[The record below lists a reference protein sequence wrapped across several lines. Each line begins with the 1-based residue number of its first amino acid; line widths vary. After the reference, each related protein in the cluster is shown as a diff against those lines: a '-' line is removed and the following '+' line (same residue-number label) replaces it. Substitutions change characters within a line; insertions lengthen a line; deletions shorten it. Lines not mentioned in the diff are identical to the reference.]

1 MMPLRSHLR
10 RLIGDEK
17 GTYVI
22 EMAIVAPVLL
32 AIIMGIMDFGY
43 RTYMGSVVEGTM
55 NRAARL
61 ATVGDQTSTQID
73 AYINQQLSWFTSHGG
88 TVAITK
94 TNYYQYAGVNK
105 PEKLTT
111 DVNNNGAWDAG
122 DCYED
127 LNGNGKWD
135 AMAGRT
141 GLGGADDIVYYKVV
155 VTYQRLFPLSKML
168 GFSSTQTSTASTVM
182 RNQPY
187 AAQAIPPITC
197 TSS

>member
-1 MMPLRSHLR
+1 MRRVRRAIR
-10 RLIGDEK
+10 RLIGNER
-17 GTYVI
+17 GSYII
-22 EMAIVAPVLL
+22 EMAIVSPVLL
-32 AIIMGIMDFGY
+32 ALIMGIMDFGY
-43 RTYMGSVVEGTM
+43 RIYMGSVVEGTL

-61 ATVGDQTSTQID
+61 ATVGDKTSDQID
-73 AYINQQLSWFTSHGG
+73 AYINQQLSWFSSHGG

-94 TNYYQYAGVNK
+94 TNYYDYAGVNR
-105 PEKLTT
+105 PETLTT
-111 DVNNNGAWDAG
+111 DVNGNGQWDAG

-155 VTYQRLFPLSKML
+155 VTYQRLFPLSKLL
-168 GFSSTQTSTASTVM
+168 GFSPTQTSSANTVL

-187 AAQAIPPITC
+187 AAQAIPAITC